1 MDGALRALDLLA
13 PAGKELLLRGLT
25 AAISADGKVSVSE
38 AELLRTICASL
49 HCPLPPQLDQVA

>member
-1 MDGALRALDLLA
+1 LRALDLLA